1 MSTNEIVHEI
11 AIIREVLDQIN
22 VIGTKNAKALAVADE
37 HCRILIDQIQ
47 NGSKN
52 EETEDKD

>member
-47 NGSKN
+47 NVSKN
-52 EETEDKD
+52 EET